1 MVSPPCPGELVSERG
16 EDRRTDATRHGASAA
31 SRRLIAHRSYLD
43 ILKRTTT
50 NPLHVTINMSSI
62 AGQQS
67 SASVASPN
75 PASSLPPS
83 WTAAAPVK
91 PTKLHELIA
100 ACTALPTQ
108 KTTPGDGDDDD
119 EEFGGGAAISM
130 WQPVMNRIY
139 THPGECRRKDQRQRN
154 PLHCAVA
161 RLPPPCIVRALI
173 EASSAAG
180 VNGEDGHSILLEKD
194 NRGATPLNRAAEHGA
209 SVGCIRALL
218 AANSESASIPDR
230 SGRLPLHWSC
240 CNGFSESSSGAASSS
255 AINIGKASS
264 TSTQLMTKMKKQKRE
279 VVRLLLEASPEGACR
294 ADVWH
299 RRPLDGAIDARCCPE
314 IIEMLV
320 KACPAAV
327 SEDES
332 GCTPLASAIQNGL
345 CADIIRI
352 LVDTN
357 PSALKV
363 ADGSGLP
370 LRKALEYQAS
380 PSVIDILA
388 CDAETV
394 TAADSMGR
402 SSLHLALQW
411 SAYNFSVVKI
421 LLEKAPHAA
430 MSNNKQGQTPLR
442 LAYLHFCRSVRGV
455 KEVNREIL
463 DNSQVVRCWQTTL
476 LLLRAATNEDGGDE
490 RSKENRNGNGSTEF
504 KVLHSMLRTE
514 VSMPLVQA
522 CLAYRPS
529 EVLQLDRNGS
539 SALSCAICGPIKS
552 AKSRIIDTIFNCN
565 ASALRVADL
574 NDGLRLPLAQA
585 ALRSRQIKGLTM
597 KALMDAYPD
606 AIFAQDQVTGFYPFQ
621 LAALPQSSND
631 RSDSSDSIRD
641 HYLQWGWDDDEE
653 AQQTNAIFELLRA
666 APGLIAHDITKR
678 SSCTI
683 AR

>member
-1 MVSPPCPGELVSERG
+1 
-16 EDRRTDATRHGASAA
+16 
-31 SRRLIAHRSYLD
+31 
-43 ILKRTTT
+43 
-50 NPLHVTINMSSI
+50 MSSI

-67 SASVASPN
+67 SADVAAHN
-75 PASSLPPS
+75 YASSLPPS
-83 WTAAAPVK
+83 WAAAAPVK

-100 ACTALPTQ
+100 ACSALPTQ
-108 KTTPGDGDDDD
+108 NTRSTIDDGDDDEDD

-139 THPGECRRKDQRQRN
+139 THPGECRRKDQRQRL
-154 PLHCAVA
+154 PMHSAVV

-194 NRGATPLNRAAEHGA
+194 YRDATPLNRAAEHGA

-218 AANSESASIPDR
+218 TANSEAASIPDR

-264 TSTQLMTKMKKQKRE
+264 AGTQLVTKMKKQKRE
-279 VVRLLLEASPEGACR
+279 VVRLLLEAYPEGACR

-299 RRPLDGAIDARCCPE
+299 RRPLDGAIDVRCCPE
-314 IIEMLV
+314 IIDMLV

-345 CADIIRI
+345 CAEIIRI
-352 LVDTN
+352 LVDAN

-430 MSNNKQGQTPLR
+430 TLPTNKQGQTPLG

-455 KEVNREIL
+455 KEVSREIL

-476 LLLRAATNEDGGDE
+476 LLLRAATNEDDGDE
-490 RSKENRNGNGSTEF
+490 RSKENRNGSTEF

-529 EVLQLDRNGS
+529 EVLEVDRNGS

-552 AKSRIIDTIFNCN
+552 AKSRIIDTILYCN

-585 ALRSRQIKGLTM
+585 ALRSRQIKGPTM

-606 AIFAQDQVTGFYPFQ
+606 AIFVKDQVTGFYPFQ

-631 RSDSSDSIRD
+631 RSDSGDSIRD